1 MQERRRTRRL
11 DLACPIC
18 GSRNAIEYRYTEDM
32 TECSCIICHSNWTD
46 KGRLG
51 EKAIRAEYRRNVY
64 DEDFI
69 RKRNKPVKPRPAQD
83 TNPDIKVMIDR
94 LNRIGK
100 SINQGD

>member
-1 MQERRRTRRL
+1 
-11 DLACPIC
+11 
-18 GSRNAIEYRYTEDM
+18 M